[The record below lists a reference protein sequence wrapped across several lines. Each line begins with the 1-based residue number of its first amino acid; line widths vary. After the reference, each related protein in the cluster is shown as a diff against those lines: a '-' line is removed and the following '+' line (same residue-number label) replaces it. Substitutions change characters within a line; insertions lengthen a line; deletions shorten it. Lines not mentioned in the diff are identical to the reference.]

1 MRLYRSVVSTVA
13 LIVFAL
19 AAPTA
24 PLAETAADKYPER
37 PIRLVVPFPAG
48 GINDVLARVWANAIT
63 PHLGTII
70 IENRGGGGSMNG
82 SAEVAHAPPDGYTL
96 LLGNS
101 TNQVL
106 NPQLMR
112 SPPFDPAKDFI
123 AVTILTKIPNA
134 IAVHPS
140 LPVHNLKELADYARA
155 NPGKLSYGSAG
166 VGSMTHLSAE
176 LFKKLAGGLDMVHVP
191 YRGGAPG
198 ISDITSG
205 NIPVISLSMAA
216 QLLALHR
223 GGKIRI
229 LCVNAS
235 TRVET
240 APEIPTA
247 VESGFPD
254 LVVQVFNGIFAPAG
268 TPRPIV
274 DRIANA
280 SKKIMTDP
288 ELQKA
293 LKAAGAEIVLDSDS
307 DKAMRFVAEE
317 RERWTPIIKASGIET
332 R

>member
-1 MRLYRSVVSTVA
+1 MRLLRSMIGPAAFIAMAVA
-13 LIVFAL
+13 PL
-19 AAPTA
+19 AAP
-24 PLAETAADKYPER
+24 AADKYPER

-48 GINDVLARVWANAIT
+48 GINDVLARVWANTIT

-70 IENRGGGGSMNG
+70 IENRGGGGSMIG

-166 VGSMTHLSAE
+166 IGSMTHLSAE

-198 ISDITSG
+198 IADITSG
-205 NIPVISLSMAA
+205 TVPVISLSMAA

-223 GGKIRI
+223 AGKIRI

-235 TRVET
+235 ARVEA
-240 APEIPTA
+240 APDIPTA
-247 VESGFPD
+247 VESGFPG
-254 LVVQVFNGIFAPAG
+254 LVVEVFNGIFAPAG
-268 TPRPIV
+268 TPKAIV
-274 DRIANA
+274 DRIANDT
-280 SKKIMTDP
+280 KKIMTDP
-288 ELQKA
+288 EFQKV

-307 DKAMRFVAEE
+307 EKAGRFVAEE
-317 RERWTPIIKASGIET
+317 RARWTPIIKASGIET

>member
-1 MRLYRSVVSTVA
+1 MCLYRSVIKAAVLVA
-13 LIVFAL
+13 IAL
-19 AAPTA
+19 ATPTA
-24 PLAETAADKYPER
+24 LLAASAADNYPDR

-48 GINDVLARVWANAIT
+48 GINDVLARVWANTIT

-70 IENRGGGGSMNG
+70 IENRGGGGSMIG

-112 SPPFDPAKDFI
+112 SPPFDPVKDLI

-166 VGSMTHLSAE
+166 IGSMTHLSAE

-198 ISDITSG
+198 ISDLTSG
-205 NIPVISLSMAA
+205 TVPVISLSMAA
-216 QLLALHR
+216 QLLALHHA
-223 GGKIRI
+223 GKIRI
-229 LCVNAS
+229 LCVNAQA
-235 TRVET
+235 RVEV
-240 APEIPTA
+240 APDIPTA
-247 VESGFPD
+247 VESGYPGM
-254 LVVQVFNGIFAPAG
+254 VVQVFNGIFVPAG
-268 TPRPIV
+268 TPKPIV
-274 DRIANA
+274 DRIAIA
-280 SKKIMTDP
+280 TKKIMTDP
-288 ELQKA
+288 ELKKI
-293 LKAAGAEIVLDSDS
+293 LKAAGAEVVLDSDS
-307 DKAMRFVAEE
+307 DKATRFVAEE
-317 RERWTPIIKASGIET
+317 RERWTPIIKASGIEV

>member
-1 MRLYRSVVSTVA
+1 MCLYRSVIKAAVLVA
-13 LIVFAL
+13 IAL
-19 AAPTA
+19 ATPTA
-24 PLAETAADKYPER
+24 LLAASAADNYPDR

-48 GINDVLARVWANAIT
+48 GINDVLARVWANTIT

-70 IENRGGGGSMNG
+70 IENRGGGGSMIG

-112 SPPFDPAKDFI
+112 SPPFDPVKDLI

-166 VGSMTHLSAE
+166 IGSMTHLSAE
-176 LFKKLAGGLDMVHVP
+176 LFKKLAGGLDIVHVP

-198 ISDITSG
+198 ISDLTSG
-205 NIPVISLSMAA
+205 TVPVISLSMAA
-216 QLLALHR
+216 QLLALHHA
-223 GGKIRI
+223 GKIRI
-229 LCVNAS
+229 LCVNAPA
-235 TRVET
+235 RVEV
-240 APEIPTA
+240 APDIPTA
-247 VESGFPD
+247 VESGYPGM
-254 LVVQVFNGIFAPAG
+254 VVQVFNGIFAPSG
-268 TPRPIV
+268 TPKPIV
-274 DRIANA
+274 DRIANVT
-280 SKKIMTDP
+280 KKIMTDP
-288 ELQKA
+288 ELHKV
-293 LKAAGAEIVLDSDS
+293 LKAAGAEVVLDSDS
-307 DKAMRFVAEE
+307 DKATRFVAEE
-317 RERWTPIIKASGIET
+317 RERWMPIIKASGIEV